1 MAVPC
6 DSAANAS
13 SEAAISAFEVWR
25 SRVAE
30 KMADDMEQTTMV
42 EDAGRAA
49 QTMGE
54 RLRGWPPAAAMATL
68 SVGGAAVLM
77 VVMIAIGLVI
87 TSSSLSAP
95 IIAWD
100 SSLGRWFE
108 LHRTA
113 TLNTW
118 TDIGSILA
126 GSGTILLVAGIS
138 VAVLLIRRLWYEA
151 AFVVIGLCIESS
163 AFLVTALIV
172 DRPRPTIEP
181 LDPLPVT
188 SSFPS
193 GHAAA
198 AIALYVGLAIVISSH
213 TERRAIRVPV
223 WIAAIVL
230 PIWVGLSRVYRGMHH
245 PTDVLAS
252 IVLGVGALCFALLAV
267 RAGTVVANHRH
278 RDRPVASPSR
288 SEPSKVRV

>member
-1 MAVPC
+1 V
-6 DSAANAS
+6 
-13 SEAAISAFEVWR
+13 
-25 SRVAE
+25 E
-30 KMADDMEQTTMV
+30 KVTDDMERATTV

-54 RLRGWPPAAAMATL
+54 RLRGWPPVVAMATL
-68 SVGGAAVLM
+68 SLGGAVMLTVAM
-77 VVMIAIGLVI
+77 VAIGLVI

-95 IIAWD
+95 IGSWD
-100 SSLGRWFE
+100 ASLGRWFE

-126 GSGTILLVAGIS
+126 GSGTILLVAGIA
-138 VAVLLIRRLWYEA
+138 VAVMLIRRRWYE
-151 AFVVIGLCIESS
+151 VS
-163 AFLVTALIV
+163 FLVAALSIEFMTFLATTLIV
-172 DRPRPTIEP
+172 DRPRPTVVP

-213 TERRAIRVPV
+213 THRAVVRVPV

-230 PIWVGLSRVYRGMHH
+230 PIFVGLSRVYRGMHH
-245 PTDVLAS
+245 PSDVLAS
-252 IVLGVGALCFALLAV
+252 IVLGTGALCFALLAV
-267 RAGTVVANHRH
+267 RAGVVVANHRH
-278 RDRPVASPSR
+278 PDRLVAAPSR
-288 SEPSKVRV
+288 PERSKVRA